1 MAVTYTWNIVQLET
15 YPSLDGKV
23 DALCTVHWRLAGQEG
38 DVLVELAGATGLNQT
53 STEEDFIAY
62 EDLTKDM
69 VVQWVKD
76 TLGESAVDDIE
87 AAIAGEIQHRAA
99 PKVVP
104 REAPWA

>member
-53 STEEDFIAY
+53 STEEDFIPY
-62 EDLTKDM
+62 EDLTKEM

-87 AAIAGEIQHRAA
+87 AAIAGEIQHRTA

-104 REAPWA
+104 REVPWS

>member
-53 STEEDFIAY
+53 STLEDFIPY
-62 EDLTKDM
+62 EDLTKET
-69 VVQWVKD
+69 VIQWVKD
-76 TLGESAVDDIE
+76 TLGESSVKEIEDAV
-87 AAIAGEIQHRAA
+87 AGEIQRRVA
-99 PKVVP
+99 PKVVI
-104 REAPWA
+104 RDAPWA